1 MKGRWDE
8 NQLECL
14 KLCITPENVNDT
26 IRNTQRTALE
36 TCALNGRFLCVQWLC
51 EVMNADLGN
60 AIDDAAFGK
69 DANCIAYLIS
79 RGANV
84 NGKALSNASYFAMNI
99 EMTQLLIDAGANT
112 AQNCIGQV
120 IQEAVFEPRAEK
132 TQKAKRVVNAL
143 MHANARIDYPDCI
156 FLDQLWKKQR
166 VEQSMPAWAEEMQT
180 ETDIELKE
188 ACRRSAIAFMIVC
201 RELKMGSSFIR
212 NIVAT
217 YILSKWRIWK
227 K

>member
-1 MKGRWDE
+1 MRGRWDE

-36 TCALNGRFLCVQWLC
+36 ICALNGRFLCVQWLC
-51 EVMNADLGN
+51 ETMNADLRN
-60 AIDDAAFGK
+60 AIDYAASGK

-84 NGKALSNASYFAMNI
+84 NGKALSNASYILNSEI
-99 EMTQLLIDAGANT
+99 TQLLLDAGANT

-120 IQEAVFEPRAEK
+120 LEEAVFEPNVEK

-156 FLDQLWKKQR
+156 FLNQLWKKQR
-166 VEQSMPAWAEEMQT
+166 VEQSMPTWAEEMQA

-188 ACRRSAIAFMIVC
+188 SCRRSAIAFVIVC

-212 NIVAT
+212 NIVTT
-217 YILSKWRIWK
+217 YILSKWRLWK